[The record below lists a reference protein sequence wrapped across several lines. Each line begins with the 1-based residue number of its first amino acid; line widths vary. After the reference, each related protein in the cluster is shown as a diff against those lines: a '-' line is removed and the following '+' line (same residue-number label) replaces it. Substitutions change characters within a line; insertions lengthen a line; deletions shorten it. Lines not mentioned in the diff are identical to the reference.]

1 MFGAISR
8 WFKALSYLLT
18 GQVDSAR
25 RALDQNP
32 HVVRAKYDAI
42 VREKIAR
49 IQTYKQAVAGL
60 IAQQETK
67 LGTVKR
73 LTEEV
78 QNLERLKAGALA
90 KAKQAVESLK
100 TRGKTEEEIKSDEEY
115 KRCLAAY
122 N

>member
-1 MFGAISR
+1 MFGAIGR

-25 RALDQNP
+25 RTLDQNP
-32 HVVRAKYDAI
+32 HVVRAKYDSI

-60 IAQQETK
+60 IAQQENK
-67 LGTVKR
+67 MAAVKR
-73 LTEEV
+73 MTEEV

-90 KAKQAVESLK
+90 KAKQTVEVGMNSAIPCPVW
-100 TRGKTEEEIKSDEEY
+100 TNCPS
-115 KRCLAAY
+115 
-122 N
+122 